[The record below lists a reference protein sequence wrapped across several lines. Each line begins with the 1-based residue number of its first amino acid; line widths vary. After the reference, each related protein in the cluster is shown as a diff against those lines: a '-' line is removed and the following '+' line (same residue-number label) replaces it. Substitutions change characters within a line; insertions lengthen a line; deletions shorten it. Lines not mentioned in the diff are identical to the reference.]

1 MAKDRN
7 KPKAT
12 TTTRSTPR
20 ATGRTVERRKERE
33 RERRR
38 RQLITGGV
46 VVAALV
52 VLAVFIIVI
61 VNAPAD
67 APIPQAA
74 LTRYDGI
81 QQTTTAEG
89 YPRLGD
95 PNSPVQVAEYS
106 SFGCSHCR
114 DFHDQAIDQVIERVR
129 NGEIAFT
136 YVPLYGFGGITN
148 EQGAA
153 LAAVCAGE
161 QGKFWQF
168 HDALFDWQGLYVN
181 QAFTNNRIN
190 GGVDALELDR
200 AQYNTCIGSSDAN
213 NVLASALAQAKALL
227 NFTGTPTITINGV
240 VPLDENQQP
249 IGDATGVLARIDAE
263 VARMGSVPTAQ
274 PPTEVPV
281 EMTAEPTE
289 EATEPVMG
297 TTAEVT
303 PEVTPE
309 TTPAS

>member
-7 KPKAT
+7 KPK

-33 RERRR
+33 RERQR
-38 RQLITGGV
+38 RQLITGGIIIV
-46 VVAALV
+46 ALV
-52 VLAVFIIVI
+52 VLAVFILVV
-61 VNAPAD
+61 VNAPAE
-67 APIPQAA
+67 APIPEAA

-81 QQTTTAEG
+81 QQSTTEDG
-89 YPRLGD
+89 FPRLGD

-106 SFGCSHCR
+106 SFGCTHCR
-114 DFHDQAIDQVIERVR
+114 DFHDTAIDQIVDRVR
-129 NGEIAFT
+129 AGQIAFT

-161 QGKFWQF
+161 QGKFWEF
-168 HDALFDWQGLYVN
+168 HDALFDWQGVYVN

-190 GGVDALELDR
+190 SGVDALGLDR
-200 AQYNTCIGSSDAN
+200 NAYNACIGSSDAN
-213 NVLASALAQAKALL
+213 NVLNSALAQARALL
-227 NFTGTPTITINGV
+227 NFNGTPTISINGV
-240 VPLDENQQP
+240 VPVDENQQT
-249 IGDATGVLARIDAE
+249 ISDATTVLARIDAE
-263 VARMGSVPTAQ
+263 VARLGTIPTVQ

-281 EMTAEPTE
+281 ETTAEPTS
-289 EATEPVMG
+289 EATEPVMES
-297 TTAEVT
+297 TM
-303 PEVTPE
+303 EVTPE